1 VVVGIRPDRVQEVD
15 DGMLALEYWF
25 VRSAKLSGWSEWM
38 QNYTISEGEW
48 SVCSTR
54 QRGKELSMSAL
65 AAEAAGLVKGTGRP
79 TYKRTLHK

>member
-1 VVVGIRPDRVQEVD
+1 
-15 DGMLALEYWF
+15 MLALEYQF
-25 VRSAKLSGWSEWM
+25 ARSAKLSGWSEWM

-54 QRGKELSMSAL
+54 QRGEELSMSAL

-79 TYKRTLHK
+79 TYKRAGERVL